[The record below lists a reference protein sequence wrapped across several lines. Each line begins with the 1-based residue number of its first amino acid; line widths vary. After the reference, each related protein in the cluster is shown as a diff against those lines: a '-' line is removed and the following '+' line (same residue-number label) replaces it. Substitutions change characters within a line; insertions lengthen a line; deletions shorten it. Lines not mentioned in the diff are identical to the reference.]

1 MPPLFLTIKMSE
13 SDKSKSFIND
23 QKEKYGKILF
33 IEKVIDSNT
42 KGRPD
47 IQAIFNGM
55 PIVMEAKL
63 INSLSYRNIYPFKAI
78 QLDTLEL
85 MAKAG
90 TVSIGLLYM
99 EKEVRYLMYYDL
111 KEYLDKTD
119 WDKAKPFS
127 FEELRKEWLKG
138 LII

>member
-1 MPPLFLTIKMSE
+1 MSE
-13 SDKSKSFIND
+13 TDKSKTFIDN
-23 QKEKYGKILF
+23 QKAKYGRNLF

-47 IQAIFNGM
+47 IQAIFKGM

-138 LII
+138 LI